1 MVENTI
7 VISLLSSYT
16 FYICACRAKN
26 SRRIKAGFL
35 LESEIPLTRVAK
47 PFCSSFLVFFLHI
60 FFVHLHFSGS
70 GIIAVIF
77 LFFFASD
84 VNGSSASR
92 TALPQNPR
100 THFLFFLLFVSDSSC
115 VALLVLLPQTER
127 IHEQQHAHLSRLQLR
142 MFLQQHLL
150 AELNSPMELPDRRES
165 GRAPSCRSLHAN
177 EEQQEAS
184 TVIFPF
190 SL

>member
-1 MVENTI
+1 M
-7 VISLLSSYT
+7 
-16 FYICACRAKN
+16 
-26 SRRIKAGFL
+26 KAGFL
-35 LESEIPLTRVAK
+35 LESEISLTRVAN
-47 PFCSSFLVFFLHI
+47 PFCSFFLFFFLHI
-60 FFVHLHFSGS
+60 FFVHLHFSCS
-70 GIIAVIF
+70 GIIAVFF
-77 LFFFASD
+77 LFFFASN

-92 TALPQNPR
+92 SAPPQKP
-100 THFLFFLLFVSDSSC
+100 LFFFIFVSDASC

-150 AELNSPMELPDRRES
+150 AELNSPMEFPDRRES

-184 TVIFPF
+184 KVIFPF